1 MVRSWRLSLR
11 IVLVIVAAFLLW
23 WRLAPHHVFRPH
35 GPGAIPDLSVSNP
48 LNQSG
53 GGAAPA
59 DAYPVYSALY
69 QEPQQEPLV
78 FAEDSV
84 TDIPQVGASC
94 LKPSTA
100 DEREMND
107 AFVAANRQSQ
117 RWEPK
122 FTIASG
128 YRLLTRTEA
137 ARVQSCLDT
146 HGQGATKC
154 AAWRDIRH
162 IRFLGVPGFDHDHSH
177 ALVSVIRMCGSFCG
191 SGGIFEV
198 AREGSSWK
206 RVPSTPFTSDCSWMY

>member
-1 MVRSWRLSLR
+1 MIRSWRLGLR
-11 IVLVIVAAFLLW
+11 IVLVIVAAVVLW
-23 WRLAPHHVFRPH
+23 WRLVPRQVSRRH
-35 GPGAIPDLSVSNP
+35 GSGVIADLSVSNP

-78 FAEDSV
+78 FAADSV
-84 TDIPQVGASC
+84 TDIPQVGGSC
-94 LKPSTA
+94 LKPSTT

-107 AFVAANRQSQ
+107 AFVAANRLSR

-122 FTIASG
+122 FTIPAG

-137 ARVQSCLDT
+137 AQVQSCLDT
-146 HGQGATKC
+146 HGQDAAKC
-154 AAWRDIRH
+154 AEWRDIRL

-177 ALVSVIRMCGSFCG
+177 ALVSVIKMCGSFCG

-198 AREGSSWK
+198 ERDGSAWK
-206 RVPSTPFTSDCSWMY
+206 RAPSTDFTSDCSWMY

>member
-1 MVRSWRLSLR
+1 MVRSWRMGLR
-11 IVLVIVAAFLLW
+11 VVLAIVAACVLC
-23 WRLAPHHVFRPH
+23 WRLVPHHFSRPH
-35 GPGAIPDLSVSNP
+35 GSGTVADLSVSNP

-59 DAYPVYSALY
+59 EAYPVYSALY
-69 QEPQQEPLV
+69 ADPQQEPLI

-100 DEREMND
+100 EEQEMND
-107 AFVAANRQSQ
+107 AFVAANRQSR

-122 FTIASG
+122 FTIPAG
-128 YRLLTRTEA
+128 YRLLTRA
-137 ARVQSCLDT
+137 QSAQVQSCLDA
-146 HGQGATKC
+146 HGQDAATC

-162 IRFLGVPGFDHDHSH
+162 VRYLGVPGFDHDHSH
-177 ALVSVIRMCGSFCG
+177 ALVSVIKMCGSFCG

-198 AREGSSWK
+198 ERAGSSWK
-206 RVPSTPFTSDCSWMY
+206 RLPSTPFTSDCSWMY

>member
-146 HGQGATKC
+146 HGQDAAKC